1 MRYDEFKKCLKV
13 AGLSVKELAE
23 LLDMQPNSITNYR
36 ARVSVPRHLEVV
48 ASLLAALESNGID
61 RSTVLPPRRP
71 V

>member
-36 ARVSVPRHLEVV
+36 AKGTVPRHLAVI
-48 ASLLAALESNGID
+48 ATLLAALHAHGETID
-61 RSTVLPPRRP
+61 DWLR
-71 V
+71 